1 MENKYDEISNSSSRE
16 DFDSRSI
23 ETRSSSSPRF
33 STSLIQRLV
42 SEHVDNA
49 RKENCR
55 SGRGKKEGVLLYTSI
70 VTVWIYRRDQ
80 AEHVHPPA
88 PLSEGILAV
97 NQIPDLRPVHVYINS
112 ATSRLSGREKR
123 SWSRSLLFRWIRA
136 NDTDAMHPGRIGGGN
151 ILVILLPP
159 LYPPPS
165 YRIHFRLFQL
175 RRAFFALLPRGWC
188 FRGSATD
195 KIFRVEAGY
204 SRAVFP
210 DVRIFLARISLE
222 RNSREGRGRE
232 SPSVKIFEERKF
244 LLGIFTDLCKSLATF

>member
-1 MENKYDEISNSSSRE
+1 MNLSSRPGW
-16 DFDSRSI
+16 
-23 ETRSSSSPRF
+23 TRSPARFFIRRNLGRESNPWFTTGTRVYQFRNEPIIGPGEAVVKSVVAFSLNPCQRYRRYAPRKDRRREHPRDSSP
-33 STSLIQRLV
+33 T
-42 SEHVDNA
+42 
-49 RKENCR
+49 
-55 SGRGKKEGVLLYTSI
+55 
-70 VTVWIYRRDQ
+70 
-80 AEHVHPPA
+80 
-88 PLSEGILAV
+88 PLS
-97 NQIPDLRPVHVYINS
+97 S
-112 ATSRLSGREKR
+112 
-123 SWSRSLLFRWIRA
+123 
-136 NDTDAMHPGRIGGGN
+136 
-151 ILVILLPP
+151 
-159 LYPPPS
+159 S

>member
-23 ETRSSSSPRF
+23 EARSSSSPRF

-136 NDTDAMHPGRIGGGN
+136 NDTDAMHPGRIGGEGTSSWFFSHPS
-151 ILVILLPP
+151 ILLP
-159 LYPPPS
+159 
-165 YRIHFRLFQL
+165 RIGSTSAYSSFAEPFSRSFRADDASADLQPIRYFAWKPDIRVPFFL
-175 RRAFFALLPRGWC
+175 TSAF
-188 FRGSATD
+188 S
-195 KIFRVEAGY
+195 
-204 SRAVFP
+204 
-210 DVRIFLARISLE
+210 SLE
-222 RNSREGRGRE
+222 SPSNETRGRE
-232 SPSVKIFEERKF
+232 GGGNLRAWKF
-244 LLGIFTDLCKSLATF
+244 SKRGNFC

>member
-1 MENKYDEISNSSSRE
+1 MNLSSRPGW
-16 DFDSRSI
+16 
-23 ETRSSSSPRF
+23 TRSPARSFIRRNLGRESNPWFTTGTRVYQFRNEPIIGPGEAVVKSVVAF
-33 STSLIQRLV
+33 SLNPCQR
-42 SEHVDNA
+42 
-49 RKENCR
+49 
-55 SGRGKKEGVLLYTSI
+55 
-70 VTVWIYRRDQ
+70 YRRY
-80 AEHVHPPA
+80 A
-88 PLSEGILAV
+88 PRK
-97 NQIPDLRPVHVYINS
+97 DR
-112 ATSRLSGREKR
+112 RR
-123 SWSRSLLFRWIRA
+123 
-136 NDTDAMHPGRIGGGN
+136 GN

-244 LLGIFTDLCKSLATF
+244 LLGIFTDLCKTLATF

>member
-1 MENKYDEISNSSSRE
+1 MGRE
-16 DFDSRSI
+16 G
-23 ETRSSSSPRF
+23 
-33 STSLIQRLV
+33 
-42 SEHVDNA
+42 A
-49 RKENCR
+49 
-55 SGRGKKEGVLLYTSI
+55 LLYTSI

-80 AEHVHPPA
+80 AEHVHPPLLY
-88 PLSEGILAV
+88 PKESWPWIKSLIYDRYTCIS
-97 NQIPDLRPVHVYINS
+97 IPQRADYRAGRN
-112 ATSRLSGREKR
+112 GREVGR
-123 SWSRSLLFRWIRA
+123 CFFVESVPTIPTLYTGGEGGTSSWFFSTPRTLF
-136 NDTDAMHPGRIGGGN
+136 
-151 ILVILLPP
+151 
-159 LYPPPS
+159 YPSS

-222 RNSREGRGRE
+222 RNSRERGE

-244 LLGIFTDLCKSLATF
+244 LLGIFLDLCKTPVTFNFSSDK